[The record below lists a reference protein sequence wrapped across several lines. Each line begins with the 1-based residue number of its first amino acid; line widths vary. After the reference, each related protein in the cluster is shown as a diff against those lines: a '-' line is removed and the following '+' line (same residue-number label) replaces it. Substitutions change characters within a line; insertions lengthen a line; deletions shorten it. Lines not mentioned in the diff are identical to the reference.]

1 MSFGVTLGLET
12 QSNRTL
18 DITDPGRSSAATMGF
33 DLGILSE
40 TRTQRFSFDLGG
52 ELRNLDGPDTEGNG
66 FADPSVALRYDRT
79 SAGAR
84 LSLSASLRE
93 SDLSDDGL
101 IFDEV
106 TQVFTFAEGT
116 ATRRNTNLSAQLN
129 WRDDAPLGFGVL
141 ARLEDNSYRGGRA
154 TGIGGAVLNDT
165 QRLTLGATM
174 RIDLS
179 DASQLN
185 IGLNFSEF
193 ETDGTPGTRETYTL
207 TNALTINRP
216 GGALTFN
223 FDVTDTEEGTRVAT
237 NVGGSLQYPL
247 GTLSGRIGATRGVT
261 GETFLSGGIN
271 LSRALP
277 RGNLS
282 FGLARNVTSG
292 TLEDTEQVSNS
303 VTFGYR
309 HELNPLSSLSI
320 DANWAEISQTS
331 TGADTISASIGATYN
346 RELTT
351 DWNMNVGIRH
361 RFRDDDVTGRADS
374 NEIFLN
380 VRRNFLT
387 RF

>member
-1 MSFGVTLGLET
+1 MTLGLET

-141 ARLEDNSYRGGRA
+141 ARLEDNSYRSGRA